1 MKKYVLLALAM
12 ISLPMLVA
20 AQVLNIG
27 GHRAPHD
34 GFNNIWLCSVPQTTF
49 GTDFKAQVTYGEDIT
64 GLAIEGV
71 AVASGENFVFENVE
85 GGKQYTVTAYKGEDL
100 ITGGITFTWLPI
112 VELNGTFGYSYKV
125 GSVIVSEPDSAY
137 AEPMLAKLKWR
148 GIATNTATKHK
159 RNYRIKFIN
168 EDSTKLNRRFFGLRN
183 DNCWI
188 LDAGQMDF
196 LRVRNRVSTDLWL
209 DMARKPW
216 YADTVENVRNGS
228 RGQMVEVLLNGE
240 YAGIYNMC
248 EPIDR
253 KQLKLKRYDEETKTF
268 HGQSWMAYTWTRTV
282 TMSQPA
288 KRIPGRPVWD
298 GFEAKYPDKDEI
310 GTTRWTPLE
319 NAVWFAKR
327 ADDDRSLVMDSL
339 GYYFD
344 IPVMQDYYVFIAALQ
359 ALDNE
364 SKNIYYVCHDTQEN
378 PRLSMV
384 PWDLDICLGQNFSPS
399 VSYPDMIKPERGL
412 EWIMHLPM
420 VCMMAEKEYHEQ
432 ILARYWELRE
442 TYLNT
447 DNLVNRY
454 RAAVDELENTGAA
467 AREEGRWSGD
477 TDLAKK
483 ALDISAEMDY
493 VEDWIRR
500 HMDYLDKHVFTDN
513 PEPVYPRGDV
523 NGDGEVNIADINE
536 LVNIIL
542 GAFDYTNGRSDVNN
556 DGEVNIADVNDIINI
571 ILG

>member
-1 MKKYVLLALAM
+1 
-12 ISLPMLVA
+12 
-20 AQVLNIG
+20 
-27 GHRAPHD
+27 
-34 GFNNIWLCSVPQTTF
+34 
-49 GTDFKAQVTYGEDIT
+49 
-64 GLAIEGV
+64 
-71 AVASGENFVFENVE
+71 
-85 GGKQYTVTAYKGEDL
+85 
-100 ITGGITFTWLPI
+100 
-112 VELNGTFGYSYKV
+112 
-125 GSVIVSEPDSAY
+125 
-137 AEPMLAKLKWR
+137 
-148 GIATNTATKHK
+148 
-159 RNYRIKFIN
+159 
-168 EDSTKLNRRFFGLRN
+168 
-183 DNCWI
+183 
-188 LDAGQMDF
+188 
-196 LRVRNRVSTDLWL
+196 
-209 DMARKPW
+209 
-216 YADTVENVRNGS
+216 
-228 RGQMVEVLLNGE
+228 
-240 YAGIYNMC
+240 
-248 EPIDR
+248 
-253 KQLKLKRYDEETKTF
+253 
-268 HGQSWMAYTWTRTV
+268 
-282 TMSQPA
+282 
-288 KRIPGRPVWD
+288 
-298 GFEAKYPDKDEI
+298 
-310 GTTRWTPLE
+310 
-319 NAVWFAKR
+319 
-327 ADDDRSLVMDSL
+327 
-339 GYYFD
+339 
-344 IPVMQDYYVFIAALQ
+344 MQDYYVFIAALQ

-477 TDLAKK
+477 ADLAKK
-483 ALDISAEMDY
+483 TLDISAEMDY

>member
-12 ISLPMLVA
+12 ISLPMLVG

-399 VSYPDMIKPERGL
+399 VSYPEMIKPERGL

-477 TDLAKK
+477 ADLAKK
-483 ALDISAEMDY
+483 TLDISAEMDY

>member
-12 ISLPMLVA
+12 ISLPMLVG

-100 ITGGITFTWLPI
+100 ITGGITFTWLPV

-288 KRIPGRPVWD
+288 KRIPGRPVRD
-298 GFEAKYPDKDEI
+298 GFAAKNPDKDEI

-399 VSYPDMIKPERGL
+399 VSYPEMIKPERGL

-477 TDLAKK
+477 ADLAKK
-483 ALDISAEMDY
+483 TLDISAEMDY

>member
-12 ISLPMLVA
+12 ISLPMLVG

-477 TDLAKK
+477 ADLAKK
-483 ALDISAEMDY
+483 TLDISAEMDY